1 MTDYND
7 GKWHGWNGGEC
18 PVDLL
23 ATVEHVWLFNDGTGS
38 SFVRDTPAGNV
49 TFLGYEYGQVIAF
62 RVTKPAPP
70 KPREWW
76 LRMGPSGEICG
87 TDPADGDPPPNWDPS
102 RTIRVIE
109 KLPET
114 N

>member
-1 MTDYND
+1 MTEYND

-23 ATVEHVWLFNDGTGS
+23 ATVDHIWLFNDGTWS

-49 TFLGYEYGQVIAF
+49 AFLGNEYGQMIAF

-70 KPREWW
+70 KPREWFV
-76 LRMGPSGEICG
+76 SGGNCL
-87 TDPADGDPPPNWDPS
+87 WDTYAEAYNACD
-102 RTIRVIE
+102 RGE
-109 KLPET
+109 KPIHVREVLPD
-114 N
+114 